1 MSSVNQTAK
10 NYLPAAGQD
19 WLLPLYDPLV
29 KLIGV
34 DRLRNT
40 LLTGAA
46 IRPGHRILDIGCG
59 TGTLVTLI
67 KLRYSDVEV
76 IGLDPDPKALARA
89 ARKARRANVAV
100 QLDQGFSNE
109 FPYSDAF
116 FDSVFSSFMFH
127 HVEPAQKAAT
137 LREVLR
143 TLKPGGELHLLD
155 FGGST
160 VEPKGFLA
168 RLLHSHH
175 RLKDNF
181 GDRILV
187 LMEQAGF
194 TDSHEVFH
202 RRTFFGQTAY
212 YRATALTG

>member
-1 MSSVNQTAK
+1 MSGVNQTAK

-19 WLLPLYDPLV
+19 WLLPLYDPVV

-34 DRLRNT
+34 DRLRNA
-40 LLTGAA
+40 LPTGAA

-59 TGTLVTLI
+59 TGTLVTLT
-67 KLRYSDVEV
+67 KRRYPNVEV

-89 ARKARRANVAV
+89 ARKASRANVAV

-109 FPYSDAF
+109 LPYPNSF
-116 FDSVFSSFMFH
+116 FDRVLSSFMFH
-127 HVEPAQKAAT
+127 HVEPGQKAAT
-137 LREVLR
+137 LREIRR

-160 VEPKGFLA
+160 VEPKGFLV

-187 LMEQAGF
+187 FMAQAGF
-194 TDSHEVFH
+194 ANSQEVFH
-202 RRTFFGQTAY
+202 RHTFFGQTAY
-212 YRATALTG
+212 YRAITPTD